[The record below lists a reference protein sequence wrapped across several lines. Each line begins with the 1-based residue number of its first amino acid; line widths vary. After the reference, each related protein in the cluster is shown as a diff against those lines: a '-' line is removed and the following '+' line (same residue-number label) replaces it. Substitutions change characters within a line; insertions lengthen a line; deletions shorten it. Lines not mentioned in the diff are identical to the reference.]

1 MNKNHKNRL
10 LIFIVAY
17 NAEHHIEKVLNR
29 IPEQVFT
36 DFDYEILIID
46 DSSADKTFEVA
57 HGYKEINH
65 AKNIRVLYNPVNQ
78 GYGGNQKLGYRYAIQ
93 NNFDV
98 VLLLH
103 GDGQYAPEI
112 MPEMIN
118 PIFSGEADAVF
129 GSRMLDKGGALKGG
143 MPFYKYVGNKIL
155 TTFQNK
161 LLNSNLSEFHTGYRA
176 YSVEALNE
184 IPFEANSN
192 DFHFDTHIIIQ
203 LILAKK
209 RIVEIPIP
217 TYYGDEICH
226 VNGIKYGWDV
236 IKATLASKLHQL
248 SIYYKREYDIEKAD
262 EEYDI
267 KLGYTSSHTMA
278 INAVAGNST
287 VIDIGGGQGKV
298 AKELKAKS
306 CTVTGI
312 DKRPLSVKS
321 NYDKF
326 YQIDIDQD
334 EIEINMAEFDYV
346 LILDIIEHLS
356 NPELFLDQMRVNFGL
371 SQPKIILTT
380 PNIAFF
386 ILRFQLFT
394 GNFNYGKQGI
404 LDKTHKRLFTFQSIK
419 RLCIQCGYTIEK
431 VKGIPAP
438 FPKAIG
444 RNIASR
450 FLMGVNRGLI
460 FFSKKMFSYQI
471 YMELKPTPVVTN
483 LLEYSVVESAKKA
496 EGLKG

>member
-1 MNKNHKNRL
+1 MKQKGKNRL

-17 NAEHHIEKVLNR
+17 NAENHISKVLNR
-29 IPEQVFT
+29 IPQEILNQY
-36 DFDYEILIID
+36 DYEILIID
-46 DSSADKTFEVA
+46 DSSKDKTFEVA
-57 HGYKEINH
+57 HGYKEVNH
-65 AKNIRVLYNPVNQ
+65 SKNIKVLYNPVNQ

-112 MPEMIN
+112 MPEMVN
-118 PIFSGEADAVF
+118 PLFSGEADAVF

-143 MPFYKYVGNKIL
+143 MPLYKYVGNKIL

-161 LLNSNLSEFHTGYRA
+161 LLKSNLSEFHTGYRA
-176 YSVEALNE
+176 YLVESLKE

-209 RIVEIPIP
+209 HIVEIPIP

-226 VNGIKYGWDV
+226 VNGMKYGWDV

-248 SIYYKREYDIEKAD
+248 SIYYKREYDVEKAD
-262 EEYDI
+262 EEYQI

-278 INAVAGNST
+278 IHAVAENSK
-287 VIDIGGGQGKV
+287 VVDIGGGQGKV

-312 DKRPLSVKS
+312 DKRPLSERS

-326 YQIDIDQD
+326 YQMDFDLD
-334 EIEINMAEFDYV
+334 EIKFDMAEFDYV
-346 LILDIIEHLS
+346 LLLDIIEHLS
-356 NPELFLDQMRVNFGL
+356 NPELFLDQLRVKFGL
-371 SQPKIILTT
+371 GQPKIILTT

-386 ILRFQLFT
+386 ILRFQLLT

-404 LDKTHKRLFTFQSIK
+404 LDKTHKRLFTFKSIK

-444 RNIASR
+444 KNIISR
-450 FLMGVNRGLI
+450 FLLGVNRFLI
-460 FFSKKMFSYQI
+460 LFSKKIFSYQI
-471 YMELKPTPVVTN
+471 YLELKPTPVVTN

-496 EGLKG
+496 EGLKC